1 MYQVVNGRVC
11 YETTVASSLKLV
23 LRRGVEK
30 VLDAADDRRRIDD
43 RTAPATKIAQRALFL
58 EYRKQVAAG
67 EPLPKTS
74 ETGFRLFSQFDE
86 DGVILFLLGVA
97 GGSTKRFVDLGAGDG
112 VYASNCANLALNLGF
127 DGVFVEA
134 DAAKAEH
141 ARSFYASHPDTRERP
156 PVVINAFI
164 TRENVNDLVR
174 GAGFQGE
181 VDLLSIDVDGND
193 YWLWEALDCVT
204 PRFVVVE
211 AHTELGFEDY
221 VMPYEPGFDWRQAP
235 AGIRIGASPAAFQRL
250 AGELGYRLVGSNLYG
265 FNLCF
270 ARNDVGTETLP
281 PVELDTLFRHGS
293 YGRAV
298 AGGGT
303 PVSGN

>member
-1 MYQVVNGRVC
+1 MRDAIVRRPKQIARAVVERVL
-11 YETTVASSLKLV
+11 ELSN
-23 LRRGVEK
+23 E
-30 VLDAADDRRRIDD
+30 RRRTDD
-43 RTAPATKIAQRALFL
+43 KTSPTTKIALRSLLLSYQRLV
-58 EYRKQVAAG
+58 VAG
-67 EPLPKTS
+67 DPLPS
-74 ETGFRLFSQFDE
+74 IHDSGFRVFSQFDE
-86 DGVILFLLGVA
+86 DGVILYLLAA
-97 GGSTKRFVDLGAGDG
+97 GGMGTRRFVDLGAGDG

-127 DGVFVEA
+127 DGLFVEA

-141 ARSFYASHPDTRERP
+141 ARRFYEGHADTRERP
-156 PVVINAFI
+156 PRVVQAFV
-164 TRENVNDLVR
+164 TRENVNELVR
-174 GAGFQGE
+174 GAGFEGDI
-181 VDLLSIDVDGND
+181 DLLSIDVDGND
-193 YWLWEALDCVT
+193 YWLWQALNCVS

-235 AGIRIGASPAAFQRL
+235 AGMRIGASPAAFQRL

-298 AGGGT
+298 AAGGT
-303 PVSGN
+303 PPAPVSGN